1 MQKSALKS
9 VNVQRTGKS
18 ILQMFAFSFFDGSHI
33 CRFLPI
39 LRPPTV
45 PRSHFSYPKTKAF
58 MLIISDLYLQI
69 VTSASENKYFTNS
82 YTDIMKLFFNRIL
95 TNCHKVVGSVGSIS
109 NSIILLLVRVI
120 ILIPLFI
127 YVIAIGITCVETW
140 NYIMNNNIVSTIVLC
155 LLGFLFIVL
164 ILSLISIVVKQSKVI
179 IFTRFTFVL
188 LIVLLLGV
196 LLYSS
201 LRVLISKVTNFDFV
215 MFREEL
221 GSIAGHIYL
230 FIAVGYLFVLFFQ
243 QFSLSIYSRN
253 YFTLYLRSFK
263 SDGIYQKVEDEIKR
277 INSKYNIL
285 TIANPKTFLHKTI
298 GHTLYLPSINWKKF
312 LEYYILRANCVI
324 IVIDD
329 SNGVMWEM
337 FEHPNQL
344 YKYIFIVPN
353 KQKLQIVI
361 HKLKTQSNLK
371 DQLIKLVETTQQNSF
386 IFTIENGEIIID
398 NINHLIKFLDRI
410 RVKRKTEVGNTKL
423 KEINLS
429 EVERLDNVRD
439 TKENI
444 INRLEDLWDSIIDI
458 WDSIEDFCKYNRWF
472 NMCFYIVIGVF
483 FLILGIAV
491 LVSSIIVYID
501 EGNFLCDGGIFL
513 FSSVCSFFI
522 TIVCFK
528 KIKEL

>member
-1 MQKSALKS
+1 
-9 VNVQRTGKS
+9 
-18 ILQMFAFSFFDGSHI
+18 
-33 CRFLPI
+33 
-39 LRPPTV
+39 
-45 PRSHFSYPKTKAF
+45 
-58 MLIISDLYLQI
+58 
-69 VTSASENKYFTNS
+69 
-82 YTDIMKLFFNRIL
+82 MKLFFNRIL
-95 TNCHKVVGSVGSIS
+95 TNCHKVIGSVDSIS
-109 NSIILLLVRVI
+109 DSIILLLVGVI

-127 YVIAIGITCVETW
+127 YVIAIGIACVETY

-215 MFREEL
+215 MFCEEL
-221 GSIAGHIYL
+221 VSIAGHIYL
-230 FIAVGYLFVLFFQ
+230 FIVVGYLVILFFQ
-243 QFSLSIYSRN
+243 QFSLSIYSQN

-277 INSKYNIL
+277 INRYYNNIL
-285 TIANPKTFLHKTI
+285 TIANPKTFFHKTI

-329 SNGVMWEM
+329 SDGVMWEM

-398 NINHLIKFLDRI
+398 NINHLIEFYNRI
-410 RVKRKTEVGNTKL
+410 RFERKTEVGNTKL

-444 INRLEDLWDSIIDI
+444 INRLEDLWTSIINI
-458 WDSIEDFCKYNRWF
+458 WDSIESFCRYNRWF
-472 NMCFYIVIGVF
+472 NICYYIVIGVF
-483 FLILGIAV
+483 FLVLGIGGV
-491 LVSSIIVYID
+491 VSSIIVCID
-501 EGNFLCDGGIFL
+501 EGDILCDGGVYVFLFFVHLLCIFL
-513 FSSVCSFFI
+513 AVVF
-522 TIVCFK
+522 FK
-528 KIKEL
+528 KIKDL